1 MKKHARRAML
11 PLWEIEEIKKGEVEE
26 AVKKLEPIRFRSFG
40 EGGLTLE
47 RAASLVGRPPSEIVK
62 EFYLVMKERGWSWGD
77 NGFNKPPIIQ
87 KPYQEVALS
96 AVAIAATSGPA
107 DTATSASLAPAA
119 EETEPRKRRK
129 KKKGVHTK

>member
-1 MKKHARRAML
+1 M
-11 PLWEIEEIKKGEVEE
+11 
-26 AVKKLEPIRFRSFG
+26 
-40 EGGLTLE
+40 E